1 MASSGTIL
9 LIDNDSDQNISTRSA
24 LERKRYTVH
33 TVTDYA
39 EAHKVMREAKPDV
52 IVMEAALPDGDGF
65 TFCREIRGQT
75 SAYILFLTGKTDNED
90 AKQGLRSGGDM
101 YVTKPFHMPELMAR
115 IEAAMWRRRSE
126 GGPQ

>member
-1 MASSGTIL
+1 MSKHVSRTAVRLAPQSVPATEFSL
-9 LIDNDSDQNISTRSA
+9 
-24 LERKRYTVH
+24 
-33 TVTDYA
+33 
-39 EAHKVMREAKPDV
+39 AKPDV